1 MKRRVKKPL
10 KNLVALTLTLL
21 LTLGQVLPVLPLPT
35 VQAAQPVL
43 TITGTGLNHDVLI
56 FEEDW
61 SNYDLVERFYSSNNN
76 YDYHKIWK
84 AKGYDI
90 FDLIGQGNLKTDQD
104 YNVAFISALD
114 GGRVNLKVSEL
125 ESQYYH
131 PDFTESNAVLVAPM
145 LSFYRTAVFEPEYQ
159 RLPAPGEVIWT
170 DRALT
175 ESDLDTDAPRLMTGQ
190 PRGEVS
196 KNNQSFFNKQV
207 CRIVVGEERPSGIDF
222 DNSPYKHITHEGAPY
237 NVDTYTG
244 ATMTVEG
251 PGVHNYNALS
261 MRQLEEVPEA
271 GLYRGDYL
279 EQVDGED
286 VERSYEG
293 VRISYILDN
302 FITLK
307 PTAGNVVFKNYQRQ
321 VIATYTLEEIRDE
334 SRMFVAAY
342 GVNEVPL
349 VYKKTDDGYDA
360 ASGND
365 GGCLKLVLH
374 PAGGGASPAF
384 DSLGYIYVEEA
395 DTPGFEHNEAPYDDP
410 DLTQYIFTLSGSGLG
425 KEANYTTA
433 DLEAMTELHHEDEY
447 SSSNSEYYWYYNI
460 YKGVPLW
467 DLLLEAGMDEN
478 IAEDTPVNF
487 IAADHYNIP
496 PMTVGDLKYPDRWG
510 YYEKSAEDLGDGTFD
525 GSAVEPIKTGY
536 PVLVAYGVNGYPYV
550 KDSTD
555 PGFNSGLGNR
565 GGPLRIIFGKKDY
578 DHTNGSHQVKY
589 ALRVV
594 VGEDLPYT
602 THSYAPYDALA
613 DETLSVTVV
622 DEEGITIKEQSFTV
636 GELEDLIYGE
646 SVSVVAAEKARA
658 KARYNIGGFA
668 DLYEGVDLS
677 YLLFEEI
684 GLPGTMGT
692 VTFTGSGEQELVVN
706 LADITRSDYF
716 NKLTGVSG
724 LKPVLAFA
732 KNGYPLVKNKGD
744 QGYLGSGIVNRYGPL
759 MVVFGQTTAG
769 TSGQELHEVNAI
781 TVNMVADPY
790 AHLQPPYDGYADVV
804 LNISGDGARK
814 DHAVTVGELEF
825 MQNYVISGEY
835 CLARGETKESALYR
849 GIDIYDFLQREVGF
863 SAGADKITFR
873 SEDGFEKTFALE
885 EIAKGDYLNEVTGAG
900 NLKVMLAFGK
910 NETPL
915 VPGKESEGYKMAAGN
930 DGGPLRLVIGQI
942 EPGDSNKG
950 KSVGSVVEIVVDAVA
965 GDSWKH
971 DHGLYT
977 QYLDLP
983 MLRVTGSQVA
993 EPRTFTLRQLQALD
1007 EHILRDIYMGDT
1019 EVEGIIVWNLIK
1031 DVVGL
1036 ADGVTTPSG
1045 VRVYS
1050 GPGYNQIQ
1058 ETGEIMNGVLNS
1070 LGLTKEIILGYAIK
1084 GHPLVP
1090 DASSPGYVG
1099 TNQYG
1104 PLRLIVEENNSR
1116 WTKNVDCIVVGT
1128 GGYEEP
1134 LGDDLPAGPAVLTVA
1149 GDGVPGGAK
1158 EFTLDQLKAL
1168 GETSGSYSYASK
1180 GDVITDECT
1189 GVLLADVLAILGV
1202 TNPAWTIELLTT
1214 DGYEHETY
1222 IVDLQQVI
1230 DDAYLVTY
1238 EVNGSP
1244 VDPDGVELLLFR
1256 HHDDGSTWFN
1266 KVKGFGGVA
1275 VTSTDL
1281 PVVLTVT
1288 GDGVP
1293 GGSMGFTLDELKA
1306 LGETIGSYSYSSK
1319 GNVKTDLCTGVLLV
1333 DILANLGVTNPSW
1346 EIELLTTDGYEHE
1359 TYIVD
1364 LQQVIDDAYL
1374 VTYEVNGS
1382 PVDPDGVELLLF
1394 RNHDDGS
1401 TWFNKVKGFGGVQVK
1416 KFIQKIELPPPGTV
1430 DNPAEVVI
1438 IVDEVTDFYLDLIAI
1453 DSDKYTI
1460 KMVVP
1465 AGVATPTLKF
1475 NTVEAGGGQQAVL
1488 PALILECELLVE
1500 DAWQL
1505 AQVVIPAGTTV
1516 TGPANWDGVLHFPEI
1531 KESPSVTIDGDVS
1544 AVIEIGFP
1552 DGELLFDQAVRIF
1565 IPGQAGK
1572 IVGFVRD
1579 GRFVEITRILGTD
1592 NEDYANDLL
1601 PPGGEGKIEIGSDL
1615 VIWTKHLTEFV
1626 TYAVSEKPGEDA
1638 KPQKP
1643 DLPGAR
1649 GGLHTVMQ
1657 LLAALMLLAVGAF
1670 FYCYRRETA

>member
-1 MKRRVKKPL
+1 MRKRKYL
-10 KNLVALTLTLL
+10 KNIVALTLALL
-21 LTLGQVLPVLPLPT
+21 MALGQFLPVLPAGAVSAQT
-35 VQAAQPVL
+35 EQPVL
-43 TITGTGLNHDVLI
+43 TITGTGLHHDVLI
-56 FEEDW
+56 YEEDW
-61 SNYDLVERFYSSNNN
+61 SKYDLVERYYSSNNR
-76 YDYHKIWK
+76 DDFHHIWK
-84 AKGYDI
+84 VGGYDLFEVMGGLENI
-90 FDLIGQGNLKTDQD
+90 KSDQD
-104 YNVAFISALD
+104 YVVTFLAAD
-114 GGRVNLKVSEL
+114 GLGKTRTVSQL
-125 ESQYYH
+125 QSQYFY
-131 PDFTESNAVLVAPM
+131 PNFDVANGEPVAPM
-145 LSFYRTAVFEPEYQ
+145 IGFYRTDLYEHLH
-159 RLPAPGEVIWT
+159 LPDPADVVWE
-170 DRALT
+170 DKALA
-175 ESDLDTDAPRLMTGQ
+175 EDVHVPRLILGQ
-190 PRGEVS
+190 AQGDVS
-196 KNNQSFFNKQV
+196 EKTQPDYLKNLS
-207 CRIVVGEERPSGIDF
+207 RIVVGEERPSGIDF

-261 MRQLEEVPEA
+261 MRQLEEVPAA

-279 EQVDGED
+279 EHVDGED

-307 PTAGNVVFKNYQRQ
+307 PTAGKIVFKNYQRQ
-321 VIATYTLEEIRDE
+321 VIAEYTLEEIRDE

-342 GVNEVPL
+342 GVNGLPM

-360 ASGND
+360 AAGND
-365 GGCLKLVLH
+365 GGCLKLVSHL
-374 PAGGGASPAF
+374 PGGEAAPAF
-384 DSLGYIYVEEA
+384 DSLGYIYVEEME
-395 DTPGFEHNEAPYDDP
+395 TPGFEHNKAPYDDP
-410 DLTQYIFTLSGSGLG
+410 ALTQYIFTLSGSGLG
-425 KEANYTTA
+425 KEVNYTTA
-433 DLEAMTELHHEDEY
+433 DLEAMTDLHHEDEY
-447 SSSNSEYYWYYNI
+447 SSSNSEYYWYYNN

-467 DLLLEAGMDEN
+467 DLLLAAGMDEN
-478 IAEDTPVNF
+478 IAEETPVHF

-594 VGEDLPYT
+594 VGEDLPHT
-602 THSYAPYDALA
+602 THSYDPYDALA

-622 DEEGITIKEQSFTV
+622 DEEGITIKDESFTV
-636 GELEDLIYGE
+636 GELEDLIYGKG
-646 SVSVVAAEKARA
+646 VSVVAAEKARA
-658 KARYNIGGFA
+658 KAYYNVAGYS
-668 DLYEGVDLS
+668 DLYEGVDLN
-677 YLLFEEI
+677 YLLFEKI

-692 VTFTGSGEQELVVN
+692 VTFTGGDSGQDTLEVS
-706 LADITRSDYF
+706 LADIVKHDYV
-716 NKLTGVSG
+716 NELTGVSG

-732 KNGYPLVKNKGD
+732 KNGYPLVKDKGD
-744 QGYLGSGIVNRYGPL
+744 PGYEGSGIVNRYGPL
-759 MVVFGQTTAG
+759 MAVFGQTAADTPG
-769 TSGQELHEVNAI
+769 RELRKVHSI

-790 AHLQPPYDGYADVV
+790 AHLQPPYDRYADVI
-804 LNISGDGARK
+804 LNISGDGVRK

-835 CLARGETKESALYR
+835 CLAKGETKESDLYR

-873 SEDGFEKTFALE
+873 SEDGFEKTFDLE
-885 EIAKGDYLNEVTGAG
+885 EIAKGDYLNEVTGAS

-915 VPGKESEGYKMAAGN
+915 VPDKESEGYEAAAGN

-983 MLRVTGSQVA
+983 VLRVTGSQVA
-993 EPRTFTLRQLQALD
+993 EPRTFTLRQLQELD

-1019 EVEGIIVWNLIK
+1019 EVEGIVVWDLIK

-1036 ADGVTTPSG
+1036 ADGVTIPSG
-1045 VRVYS
+1045 IRVYS
-1050 GPGYNQIQ
+1050 GPSYNQIQ
-1058 ETGEIMNGVLNS
+1058 ETGEIMNGVVNS

-1084 GHPLVP
+1084 GYPLVP
-1090 DASSPGYVG
+1090 DASSPGYAG

-1128 GGYEEP
+1128 GGYEKPEA
-1134 LGDDLPAGPAVLTVA
+1134 GEITGPAVFTVS

-1158 EFTLDQLKAL
+1158 DYTLDELKAL
-1168 GETSGSYSYASK
+1168 GETTGNYSYASK
-1180 GDVITDECT
+1180 GNVITDECT
-1189 GVLLADVLAILGV
+1189 GVLLADILASLGV

-1244 VDPDGVELLLFR
+1244 VDPKGVDLLLFR

-1275 VTSTDL
+1275 VTRF
-1281 PVVLTVT
+1281 
-1288 GDGVP
+1288 
-1293 GGSMGFTLDELKA
+1293 MQE
-1306 LGETIGSYSYSSK
+1306 
-1319 GNVKTDLCTGVLLV
+1319 
-1333 DILANLGVTNPSW
+1333 
-1346 EIELLTTDGYEHE
+1346 
-1359 TYIVD
+1359 
-1364 LQQVIDDAYL
+1364 
-1374 VTYEVNGS
+1374 
-1382 PVDPDGVELLLF
+1382 
-1394 RNHDDGS
+1394 
-1401 TWFNKVKGFGGVQVK
+1401 
-1416 KFIQKIELPPPGTV
+1416 IELPPPGTA
-1430 DNPAEVVI
+1430 DKPAQVVI
-1438 IVDEVTDFYLDLIAI
+1438 EVGEVTDFHLDLLAL
-1453 DSDKYTI
+1453 DADKYAI
-1460 KMVVP
+1460 KMIVP
-1465 AGVATPTLKF
+1465 IGVATPTLKL
-1475 NTVEAGGGQQAVL
+1475 NTMEAGGGQLAVL
-1488 PALILECELLVE
+1488 PALTLECYLPIEGTAQLVRV
-1500 DAWQL
+1500 D
-1505 AQVVIPAGTTV
+1505 IPAGTRV
-1516 TGPANWDGVLHFPEI
+1516 IGSMAWDGVLSFPELR
-1531 KESPSVTIDGDVS
+1531 ETPSVAVDGAVS
-1544 AVIEIGFP
+1544 AVIKVGFP
-1552 DGELLFDQAVRIF
+1552 GGELRFNQAVRIL

-1572 IVGFVRD
+1572 SVGFIS
-1579 GRFVEITRILGTD
+1579 GGLFTEITRVLAKD
-1592 NEDYANDLL
+1592 DQEYADEKL
-1601 PPGGEGKIEIGSDL
+1601 PPGGEGKIEVGGDL
-1615 VIWTKHLTEFV
+1615 VVWTKHFTEFV
-1626 TYAVSEKPGEDA
+1626 TYTAPPSKPEPIPSEKE
-1638 KPQKP
+1638 KPVKP
-1643 DLPGAR
+1643 ALPQTR
-1649 GGLHTVMQ
+1649 GGLPVAMQ
-1657 LLAALMLLAVGAF
+1657 LLAALMLLAAGA
-1670 FYCYRRETA
+1670 YCCRCCRETA

>member
-1 MKRRVKKPL
+1 MKRRVKKLL
-10 KNLVALTLTLL
+10 KNLVALTLALL
-21 LTLGQVLPVLPLPT
+21 LTLGQLLPVLPLPT
-35 VQAAQPVL
+35 AQAAQPAL
-43 TITGTGLNHDVLI
+43 IITGTGLENDVLI
-56 FEEDW
+56 YEEDW
-61 SNYDLVERFYSSNNN
+61 SNYEEEVRLYSSNNTK
-76 YDYHKIWK
+76 DFHHIWK
-84 AKGYDI
+84 IGGYDLFEVMGGLDNI
-90 FDLIGQGNLKTDQD
+90 KTDQD
-104 YNVAFISALD
+104 YVVTFLATDGVDTTRTISQLQ
-114 GGRVNLKVSEL
+114 
-125 ESQYYH
+125 SQYYY
-131 PDFTESNAVLVAPM
+131 PRFDVADGVPVAPM
-145 LSFYRTAVFEPEYQ
+145 IGFYRTDLYEHLHLPDPADVFWE
-159 RLPAPGEVIWT
+159 
-170 DRALT
+170 DKALT
-175 ESDLDTDAPRLMTGQ
+175 EDVDVPRLILGQ
-190 PRGEVS
+190 AQGDVS
-196 KNNQSFFNKQV
+196 EQTQTDYLKNLS
-207 CRIVVGEERPSGIDF
+207 RIVVGEERPSGVDF
-222 DNSPYKHITHEGAPY
+222 DNSPYKHITYEGAPY
-237 NVDTYTG
+237 KVDTYTG

-261 MRQLEEVPEA
+261 MRQLEEVPAA

-279 EQVDGED
+279 ENIDGAD
-286 VERSYEG
+286 LERSYEG
-293 VRISYILDN
+293 VKISYILDN

-321 VIATYTLEEIRDE
+321 VIAEYTLEEIRDG
-334 SRMFVAAY
+334 SRAFVAAY
-342 GVNEVPL
+342 GVEEVPL
-349 VYKKTDDGYDA
+349 VYKKTDAGYVEEK
-360 ASGND
+360 GND
-365 GGCLKLVLH
+365 GGCLKLVSH
-374 PAGGGASPAF
+374 PSGGGASPAF
-384 DSLGYIYVEEA
+384 DSLGYIYVEEME
-395 DTPGFEHNEAPYDDP
+395 TPGFEHNKAPYDDP
-410 DLTQYIFTLSGSGLG
+410 ALTQYIFTLSGSGLG
-425 KEANYTTA
+425 KETNYTTT
-433 DLEAMTELHHEDEY
+433 DLEAMTDLHLEKEY
-447 SSSNSEYYWYYNI
+447 SSSNSAYYWYYNT

-467 DLLLEAGMDEN
+467 DLLLKAGMDEN
-478 IAEDTPVNF
+478 IDEETPVNF
-487 IAADHYNIP
+487 ITGDHYNIP
-496 PMTVGDLKYPDRWG
+496 PMTVGDLKHPECWG

-525 GSAVEPIKTGY
+525 GSTVEPIKTGY

-550 KDSTD
+550 KESTD
-555 PGFNSGLGNR
+555 AGFNSGLGNR

-594 VGEDLPYT
+594 VGEDVPFT
-602 THSYAPYDALA
+602 THTYDPYNALA
-613 DETLSVTVV
+613 DETLGITVV
-622 DEEGITIKEQSFTV
+622 DEKGITIKNESFTV

-668 DLYEGVDLS
+668 DLYEGVDLN
-677 YLLFEEI
+677 YLLFEKI

-692 VTFTGSGEQELVVN
+692 VTFTGNGGQELVVS
-706 LADITRSDYF
+706 LADITSPDYF
-716 NKLTGVSG
+716 NELTGVSG

-732 KNGYPLVKNKGD
+732 KNGYPLVRDKNDPGYKGSD
-744 QGYLGSGIVNRYGPL
+744 TGVVNRYGPL
-759 MVVFGQTTAG
+759 MALFGQTQEG
-769 TSGQELHEVNAI
+769 SPGQWLKTVNAI
-781 TVNMVADPY
+781 SVKMVADPY
-790 AHLQPPYDGYADVV
+790 AHLQPPYDQYADLV
-804 LNISGDGARK
+804 LNISGDGVRK

-835 CLARGETKESALYR
+835 CLAKSETSKESIPFR

-863 SAGADKITFR
+863 SAGADKITFI
-873 SEDGFEKTFALE
+873 SEDGFEKTFDLE
-885 EIAKGDYLNEVTGAG
+885 EIAKGDYVNEITGAG
-900 NLKVMLAFGK
+900 TLKVMLAFGK
-910 NETPL
+910 NEKPL
-915 VPGKESEGYKMAAGN
+915 VPDKQSQGYDEAAFN
-930 DGGPLRLVIGQI
+930 SGGPLCLIIGQTGA
-942 EPGDSNKG
+942 GDLNSG
-950 KSVGSVVEIVVDAVA
+950 KSVKSVSKIIVDAVA

-983 MLRVTGSQVA
+983 VLRVTGSQVA

-1180 GDVITDECT
+1180 GSI
-1189 GVLLADVLAILGV
+1189 
-1202 TNPAWTIELLTT
+1202 
-1214 DGYEHETY
+1214 
-1222 IVDLQQVI
+1222 
-1230 DDAYLVTY
+1230 
-1238 EVNGSP
+1238 
-1244 VDPDGVELLLFR
+1244 
-1256 HHDDGSTWFN
+1256 
-1266 KVKGFGGVA
+1266 
-1275 VTSTDL
+1275 
-1281 PVVLTVT
+1281 
-1288 GDGVP
+1288 
-1293 GGSMGFTLDELKA
+1293 
-1306 LGETIGSYSYSSK
+1306 
-1319 GNVKTDLCTGVLLV
+1319 KTDLCTGVLLADV
-1333 DILANLGVTNPSW
+1333 LANLGVTNPSW

-1401 TWFNKVKGFGGVQVK
+1401 TWFNKVKGFGGVQVTR
-1416 KFIQKIELPPPGTV
+1416 FVQEVELPPPGTV

-1626 TYAVSEKPGEDA
+1626 TYAVSEEPGEDA

-1643 DLPGAR
+1643 DLPGAW

-1657 LLAALMLLAVGAF
+1657 LLAALMLLSLGALL
-1670 FYCYRRETA
+1670 YRSRREVV